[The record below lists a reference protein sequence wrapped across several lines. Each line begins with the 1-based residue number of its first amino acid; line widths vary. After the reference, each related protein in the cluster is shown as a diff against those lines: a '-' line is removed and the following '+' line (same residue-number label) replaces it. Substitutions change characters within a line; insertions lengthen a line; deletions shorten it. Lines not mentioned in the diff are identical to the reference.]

1 VRLAEADVPDAALPV
16 APVFSTGLLRASR
29 MAAIAGDFRFVG
41 SRILAQLT
49 AIFLSL
55 GGNAQTGRVGALFR
69 FLCCHHEI
77 SSDLE

>member
-1 VRLAEADVPDAALPV
+1 
-16 APVFSTGLLRASR
+16 
-29 MAAIAGDFRFVG
+29 MAAIAGDFRIVG

-55 GGNAQTGRVGALFR
+55 GGSAQTGRVGALSR
-69 FLCCHHEI
+69 FLWCHHEI